1 MIFPLETTTS
11 IIWFRSQPHEL
22 TANAAAL
29 FILRYCASVRPE
41 DKNITTMNW
50 DTQNSRNS
58 QRMWRRVAGFLPS
71 GLPGGGK
78 SASFEPSSLRRARG
92 WAAYEL
98 ADITGL
104 NKKRRGCYIV
114 LWHTRAPP
122 LWRRSVRL
130 AELPVWVD
138 SGLFSVTR
146 PLVEDA
152 RTNQVT
158 CMCALHWLSR
168 QGDQQSR
175 GLNKRTGIYVNS
187 EANIC

>member
-1 MIFPLETTTS
+1 MVPLATPRADRECRCSIHIKVLCVCET
-11 IIWFRSQPHEL
+11 RRQEYNNYEL
-22 TANAAAL
+22 GHTKQQEFSL
-29 FILRYCASVRPE
+29 KVSTER
-41 DKNITTMNW
+41 
-50 DTQNSRNS
+50 

-130 AELPVWVD
+130 RLAELPVWVD